1 VTVSARLVRYT
12 VAVLVVAAA
21 VTYFVTRE
29 GEKDPDSLR
38 PGVLRHEKLIAQ
50 CMHRHGFEYTVSV
63 PPDVVI
69 EEARRKGRPIADIP
83 TNPND
88 AIVGAL
94 SPARQQAWG
103 DALFGT
109 ETSNGCYYGTYRAAW
124 GVDLGDAAADAE
136 KHQAR
141 VKADRAVRS
150 AEQEYVRCMS
160 RRGYQVTT
168 TEDIHAVVG
177 REVERLGDS
186 GAEAFV
192 RAANTAHETCVRP
205 YRTVFD
211 QAYLRH
217 SARS

>member
-1 VTVSARLVRYT
+1 MTVSARLVRYT
-12 VAVLVVAAA
+12 VVVLVVAAA
-21 VTYFVTRE
+21 VTYLATRD
-29 GEKDPDSLR
+29 GGRDPDTLR

-69 EEARRKGRPIADIP
+69 EEARRKGRPIADVP

-88 AIVGAL
+88 AVVGAL

-109 ETSNGCYYGTYRAAW
+109 ENSTGCYYGTYRAAW
-124 GVDLGDAAADAE
+124 GVDLGDAAAAGE
-136 KHQAR
+136 KHQSR
-141 VKADRAVRS
+141 VKSDPAVRS

-160 RRGYQVTT
+160 GRGYRVTT

-177 REVERLGDS
+177 RQVERLGSS
-186 GAEAFV
+186 GAEAFA
-192 RAANTAHETCVRP
+192 RAANTAHESCVRP
-205 YRTVFD
+205 YRT
-211 QAYLRH
+211 AYDRVYREL
-217 SARS
+217 SG